1 MRRREWALRLGCS
14 WDESRTG
21 SSALECPAGSGGC
34 GRSPRRQR
42 QPSGASWWWR
52 RRRQTAEDGT
62 SEKLTP
68 CFVCATVGTTSSNA
82 LGPLPEIADLSR
94 ARPRQHV
101 ALAQDF
107 ARWRATPRRRRQG
120 GSIDWRIR
128 SNLFPTK
135 YLHRIRTRLGWLP
148 EPDLGLDDRVE
159 RHYCVGHN

>member
-1 MRRREWALRLGCS
+1 MQLGRVPNRVFRSLVSGWVGRVCGGARGDS
-14 WDESRTG
+14 DSPVG
-21 SSALECPAGSGGC
+21 QAGGG
-34 GRSPRRQR
+34 GD
-42 QPSGASWWWR
+42 G
-52 RRRQTAEDGT
+52 QTAEDGT

-107 ARWRATPRRRRQG
+107 ARWRATPRQRRQG
-120 GSIDWRIR
+120 GWLDRRIR